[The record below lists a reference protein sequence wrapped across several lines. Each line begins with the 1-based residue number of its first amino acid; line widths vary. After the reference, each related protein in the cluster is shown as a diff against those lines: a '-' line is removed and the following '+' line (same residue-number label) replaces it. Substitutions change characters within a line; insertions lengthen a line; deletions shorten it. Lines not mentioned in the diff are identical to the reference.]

1 MLMATSSPR
10 ANTSPRSWFLP
21 SPHSQHNPSTE
32 VLCSLLGHEPPPR
45 RTSHPSTASALAPV
59 RPVPAF
65 WHHCS
70 MLGYSEHIVSCGV
83 TWASHSTAK
92 SFRQKEE
99 NNHCCWKIFPQIPF
113 LSKTS
118 AYPAWGRA
126 SPMDRAGPHAPTC
139 PRQQLSGEEEKEEA
153 LSHTNTKAAQD
164 CPSTKMSLGHQP
176 SGGNTTLPFHPLS
189 SLLAWPC
196 SGFLS
201 MPNAVFTLFCQKAS
215 WHPVAAPAAPAAV
228 THKLCPNLKA
238 PACLL
243 RCLRQR

>member
-21 SPHSQHNPSTE
+21 SSHPQRNPRTE
-32 VLCSLLGHEPPPR
+32 DLCSLLGHEPPPR
-45 RTSHPSTASALAPV
+45 RFSHPSTASALAPA

-65 WHHCS
+65 QHHCS
-70 MLGYSEHIVSCGV
+70 MLGYSGHIVSCRV

-99 NNHCCWKIFPQIPF
+99 NNHCCWKNLPPNPISLQNINSLCLGKGQPH
-113 LSKTS
+113 
-118 AYPAWGRA
+118 
-126 SPMDRAGPHAPTC
+126 AGPHAPTC
-139 PRQQLSGEEEKEEA
+139 PRQQLSGEEEEEEA
-153 LSHTNTKAAQD
+153 LSHTSTKAAQD
-164 CPSTKMSLGHQP
+164 CPGTKTSLGHQP
-176 SGGNTTLPFHPLS
+176 SEGNTTLPFHPLS

-201 MPNAVFTLFCQKAS
+201 VPNAVFALFCQKTS

-243 RCLRQR
+243 R